1 MVSMPKVRLT
11 FYNNGLLAFRERW
24 LFYAK
29 VLTID
34 TNYKIWKK
42 VEL

>member
-1 MVSMPKVRLT
+1 MGSMPKVRLT
-11 FYNNGLLAFRERW
+11 FYSNGLLAFRERW

-34 TNYKIWKK
+34 NNYKI
-42 VEL
+42 

>member
-1 MVSMPKVRLT
+1 MGSIPKVRLT
-11 FYNNGLLAFRERW
+11 FYNNGLLAFREIW
-24 LFYAK
+24 LFYAA

>member
-1 MVSMPKVRLT
+1 MGSMPKVRLT

-24 LFYAK
+24 LFYAT